1 MTPQITRLTQHPYPT
16 VTAAEESLRGLESL
30 FRRGKDNRGLFVIA
44 YAEMTTR
51 LKFALA
57 EQPSPFNEPAWVTD
71 YLLAFANLYRQALH
85 GFVTG
90 ATIPATW
97 RIAFE
102 RAVDDRGVISLQHL
116 LLGIN
121 AHIGHDLPLSLHQ
134 VGLGKGE
141 TQQRRY
147 ADHLRVNEIL
157 KAATNPI
164 QDKVT
169 RFHLSQGFS
178 LLEKIIGPF
187 DEGLTNY
194 FFKRQRTRAW
204 YNGLHLAC
212 LSGGTPIDSQLADWF
227 RWALQSDEAVS
238 DVPQLRQRLDQRAFQ
253 FAADVIL
260 RWKLP
265 SIPGFRDDETLD
277 AFEPTFTNAEL
288 MQLADN
294 IEQQRN
300 LSAAGVEWNWS
311 EAL

>member
-1 MTPQITRLTQHPYPT
+1 MLPQITRLTETPYHT
-16 VTAAEESLRGLESL
+16 VAAAEKSLRALEAL

-51 LKFALA
+51 IKYALLDR
-57 EQPSPFNEPAWVTD
+57 PSPFNEPAWVTE
-71 YLLAFANLYRQALH
+71 YLLAFANLYREALH

-90 ATIPATW
+90 AIIPAAW

-102 RAVDDRGVISLQHL
+102 RAADDRGVISLQHL

-121 AHIGHDLPLSLHQ
+121 AHIGHDLPLSLQQ
-134 VGLGKGE
+134 VGLGQGE

-157 KAATNPI
+157 KAATDSI

-187 DEGLTNY
+187 DEELTNY
-194 FFKRQRTRAW
+194 FFERQRTRAW

-212 LSGGTPIDSQLADWF
+212 LSSGASIDSQLADWF
-227 RWALQSDEAVS
+227 RWALQSDETVTDAR
-238 DVPQLRQRLDQRAFQ
+238 QLRQRLDQRAFQ

-265 SIPGFRDDETLD
+265 SIPGFKDDETFE
-277 AFEPTFTNAEL
+277 AFEPTLSDAKL
-288 MQLADN
+288 AQLARD

>member
-1 MTPQITRLTQHPYPT
+1 MTPQITHLTQQPYAT
-16 VTAAEESLRGLESL
+16 VAAAEKSLRGLEAL
-30 FRRGKDNRGLFVIA
+30 FRRSKDNRGLFVIA

-51 LKFALA
+51 LKKALA
-57 EQPSPFNEPAWVTD
+57 GLHSPFNEPAWVTD
-71 YLLAFANLYRQALH
+71 YLLAFANLYRRALY

-90 ATIPATW
+90 ATIPAAW

-102 RAVDDRGVISLQHL
+102 RAADDRGVISLQHL

-121 AHIGHDLPLSLHQ
+121 AHIGHDLPLSLQQ
-134 VGLGKGE
+134 VGLGEGE

-147 ADHLRVNEIL
+147 TDHLRVNEIL

-212 LSGGTPIDSQLADWF
+212 LSDGVSIDSHLADWF
-227 RWALQSDEAVS
+227 RWALQSNQAVT
-238 DVPQLRQRLDQRAFQ
+238 DAPQLRQRLDQRALQ

-265 SIPGFRDDETLD
+265 SIPGFRDDD
-277 AFEPTFTNAEL
+277 AFDSFEQPLTDAEL
-288 MQLADN
+288 AQLAEN
-294 IEQQRN
+294 IEQQRS
-300 LSAAGVEWNWS
+300 LSAIGVEWDWS
-311 EAL
+311 EVL

>member
-1 MTPQITRLTQHPYPT
+1 MTPQITHLTQQPYHT
-16 VTAAEESLRGLESL
+16 VAAAEKSLRGLEGF
-30 FRRGKDNRGLFVIA
+30 FRHSKDNRGLFVIA

-51 LKFALA
+51 LKKALTGLH
-57 EQPSPFNEPAWVTD
+57 SPFNEPAWVTD
-71 YLLAFANLYRQALH
+71 YLLAFANLYREALH
-85 GFVTG
+85 GFITG
-90 ATIPATW
+90 ATIPAAW

-102 RAVDDRGVISLQHL
+102 RAADDRGVISLQHL

-121 AHIGHDLPLSLHQ
+121 AHIGHDLPLSLQQ
-134 VGLGKGE
+134 VGLGEGQ

-147 ADHLRVNEIL
+147 ADHQRVNEIL
-157 KAATNPI
+157 KAATDPI

-204 YNGLHLAC
+204 YNGLYLAC
-212 LSGGTPIDSQLADWF
+212 LSDGVSIDSQLADWF

-238 DVPQLRQRLDQRAFQ
+238 DVPQLRQRLDQQAFQ
-253 FAADVIL
+253 FASDVIL

-265 SIPGFRDDETLD
+265 SIPGFRDDETFD
-277 AFEPTFTNAEL
+277 AFEQSLTDAEL
-288 MQLADN
+288 AQLARN
-294 IEQQRN
+294 IEQQRSR
-300 LSAAGVEWNWS
+300 SAASDIWD
-311 EAL
+311 AL

>member
-1 MTPQITRLTQHPYPT
+1 MNQEITRLTQQPYAT
-16 VTAAEESLRGLESL
+16 VAAAEQSLRGLEAL
-30 FRRGKDNRGLFVIA
+30 FRQRKDNRGLFVIA

-51 LKFALA
+51 LKFALMDR
-57 EQPSPFNEPAWVTD
+57 PSPFNDPGWVRD
-71 YLLAFANLYRQALH
+71 YLLAFANLYRKALH
-85 GFVTG
+85 GFVTR
-90 ATIPATW
+90 ATIPAAW

-102 RAVDDRGVISLQHL
+102 RAADDRGVISLQHL

-121 AHIGHDLPLSLHQ
+121 AHIGHDLPLSLQQ
-134 VGLGKGE
+134 VGLGDGE

-147 ADHLRVNEIL
+147 ADHQRVNEIL

-178 LLEKIIGPF
+178 LLERIIGPF
-187 DEGLTNY
+187 DERLTEY
-194 FFKRQRTRAW
+194 FFQRQRARAW

-212 LSGGTPIDSQLADWF
+212 LSSGVPIDSHLSDWF

-253 FAADVIL
+253 VAADVIL

-265 SIPGFRDDETLD
+265 SIPGFRDDETFD
-277 AFEPTFTNAEL
+277 AFEPTLTDAEL
-288 MQLADN
+288 AQLARS

-300 LSAAGVEWNWS
+300 LSVAVDIWDG
-311 EAL
+311 L